1 MPVVTNYGDFAE
13 ACERQ
18 RCASPKRKPRTPSP
32 TNERE
37 PERQPEPQQV
47 KQDTPRRRIW
57 HWGHKSSVDHSNS
70 LRENKC
76 LIGHHE
82 WQLDEVGL
90 NTHRQFLVF
99 ENRVQEGDI
108 IFLHC
113 SKKGGLTHWG
123 KYISEGRE
131 DKTGPSDIPG
141 KQWTDTTIRV
151 DEWRELAEPLK
162 GSGRNSTLYEVKSNT
177 KNYDNYI
184 VKDKKH
190 PENKKTKKNFYVLLN
205 KFDLFKSS

>member
-1 MPVVTNYGDFAE
+1 MPVVTNHEEFAK
-13 ACERQ
+13 AYERQ
-18 RCASPKRKPRTPSP
+18 RSTSPKRKPRTPSP

-37 PERQPEPQQV
+37 VERQPERQPEQQPELLQG
-47 KQDTPRRRIW
+47 KKDTPTRRIW
-57 HWGHKSSVDHSNS
+57 HWGHKSPHDHSKC

-82 WQLDEVGL
+82 WQLEKVGL
-90 NTHRQFLVF
+90 NTHRQFLAF

-123 KYISEGRE
+123 KYISEGHE
-131 DKTGPSDIPG
+131 DKTGPSSIPG

-151 DEWRELAEPLK
+151 DEWRNLPVTLK
-162 GSGRNSTLYEVKSNT
+162 GSGRNLTLYEVTTNT

-184 VKDKKH
+184 V
-190 PENKKTKKNFYVLLN
+190 
-205 KFDLFKSS
+205 